1 MSIKMLAL
9 IQGFDVASSKYRIL
23 QYLPYL
29 REHDI
34 DDEIRPLPSSLNEK
48 IQIYSMIKDFD
59 LVFLHRKRFSLP
71 EHMLVRKLA
80 RKIIYDFDDAI
91 MYHNSTY
98 SSPYS
103 STRTRR
109 FVRIIRDADHVI
121 AGNTFLRDQCLQH
134 VDEHKVTVI
143 PSSVDLARYR
153 LKDYSVKKDKVTIG
167 WIGDTGSLHYVEKM
181 AHVFDAIHERYPAT
195 ELKIICSHFFDCE
208 KMPVLKLPWSSE
220 TEVDELRDMDIGI
233 MPLIDDP
240 WSWGKCGL
248 KIVQYQAVGLP
259 VVCMPVGVN
268 RDIVSDGVNGLWA
281 SNDKQW
287 LERLSIL
294 VERPDKRKEMGLK
307 GRRVIEMEYSLETN
321 AGRMLSVIEAVVGAG

>member
-1 MSIKMLAL
+1 MLAL
-9 IQGFDVASSKYRIL
+9 IQGFNVASSRYRIL
-23 QYLPYL
+23 EYLTYL
-29 REHDI
+29 RDHGI
-34 DDEIRPLPSSLNEK
+34 DAEVRPLPSSVSEK
-48 IQIYSMIKDFD
+48 VQTYSKIKDFD

-80 RKIIYDFDDAI
+80 SKIIYDFDDAI

-103 STRTRR
+103 STRARR
-109 FVRIIRDADHVI
+109 FVRTIRDADHVI
-121 AGNTFLRDQCLQH
+121 AGNTFLRDKCLQH

-153 LKDYSVKKDKVTIG
+153 LKDYSITDRKVTIG

-181 AHVFDAIHERYPAT
+181 VPVFDAIHERYPYT
-195 ELKIICSHFFDCE
+195 ELKIICSHFFDCRN
-208 KMPVLKLPWSSE
+208 MPVVKVPWSSE
-220 TEVDELRDMDIGI
+220 TEVDELRTMDIGI

-248 KIVQYQAVGLP
+248 KIIQYQAVGLP

-268 RDIVSDGVNGLWA
+268 RDIVSDGINGLWA
-281 SNDKQW
+281 KDNKQW
-287 LERLSIL
+287 LETLSFL
-294 VERPDKRKEMGLK
+294 VERPDKRKEMGLE
-307 GRRVIEMEYSLETN
+307 GRKVIEREYSLDVN
-321 AGRMLSVIEAVVGAG
+321 ARRLLSVIEAVVRAS